1 MAVSSGIAMAV
12 VSMQMFFIGDS
23 LRIRNGSVVRDGT
36 PQVYVAYDDEW
47 TLKSILPMLPDGYV
61 LPLRSLQFME
71 APVDSEVWLFG
82 ATVESADRF
91 QQQKLVLVDPPEFFK
106 MPPNVTKVMLP
117 HFPARTI
124 DDVPIEYY

>member
-1 MAVSSGIAMAV
+1 MV
-12 VSMQMFFIGDS
+12 
-23 LRIRNGSVVRDGT
+23 
-36 PQVYVAYDDEW
+36 VAYDDDW
-47 TLKSILPMLPDGYV
+47 TMKTILPMLPDGYR
-61 LPLRSLQFME
+61 LPIRPLQIIE
-71 APVDSEVWLFG
+71 APADSEVWLFG

-106 MPPNVTKVMLP
+106 MPPHVTKVMLP